1 MISERKFSNSYTS
14 FWNQL
19 LPTADS
25 FLRQLNLASERF
37 SLPIDS
43 DMPADRDKRA
53 VINELAF
60 RIFKKKAEGFKL
72 SADIVM
78 NIENDVRLYIGR
90 LAPNINNIPALTDNE
105 LKESNKLVA
114 ALASYFH
121 RVDLKTLVFWPSFKG
136 CGRLGECKGDI
147 IQNDK
152 LIEVKAGDRHF
163 RIIDVRQL
171 IVYLSLNFISNQY
184 ILTNIGLV
192 NPRTGLH
199 FECSVDFL
207 IESSSGSKSVDV
219 YSDVI
224 DFISTESGS
233 I

>member
-37 SLPIDS
+37 SFPIDS
-43 DMPADRDKRA
+43 DMPADREKRA

-60 RIFKKKAEGFKL
+60 HLFKINAEGTEL
-72 SADIVM
+72 SLDIVRDT
-78 NIENDVRLYIGR
+78 ENDVRSYIER
-90 LAPNINNIPALTDNE
+90 LAPNINNISTLTHNE
-105 LKESNKLVA
+105 LKETDKLVSS
-114 ALASYFH
+114 LYSYF
-121 RVDLKTLVFWPSFKG
+121 RMVDLNALVFWPVFKG
-136 CGRLGECKGDI
+136 CGQLDTCKGDI
-147 IQNDK
+147 IHNDK

-163 RIIDVRQL
+163 RAIDVRQL
-171 IVYLSLNFISNQY
+171 VAYLSLNFISNQY

-199 FECSVDFL
+199 FECSIDVL
-207 IESSSGSKSVDV
+207 IESSSGRKSVDV
-219 YSDVI
+219 FSDVI
-224 DFISTESGS
+224 DFISSEVGS